1 MPKYMATI
9 NNMGNFK
16 YTNATAGT
24 VYDER
29 TKSFINNALQTRFVE
44 LRPNDSEEVS
54 MKFKDSDNNLKC
66 YIFYHPAPNINTMG
80 FYDAV
85 GPRAIFR
92 TVLGSTELTFA
103 KHLIPELTLNLGS
116 AARRWGTLYC
126 TSGVNQSSDRNSKED
141 IQYINDKSRNNDLTN
156 TDFKDFI
163 KDVDLATYKLRD
175 TDDKTTQLGF
185 IAQDV
190 QNSKVGEFLI
200 KKDEEGTL
208 SYSLSSYVNVLAGA
222 LQVALKEIEELK
234 NR

>member
-1 MPKYMATI
+1 MATI

-29 TKSFINNALQTRFVE
+29 TESFINNALQTRFVE
-44 LRPNDSEEVS
+44 LRPNGSEEVS
-54 MKFKDSDNNLKC
+54 MKFKDSGNNLKC
-66 YIFYHPAPNINTMG
+66 YIYYHPGANTMG

-92 TVLGSTELTFA
+92 TVLGSTELTFV
-103 KHLIPELTLNLGS
+103 KHLIPELSLNLGS
-116 AARRWGTLYC
+116 AAKRWGTLYC

-141 IQYINDKSRNNDLTN
+141 IQYINDKVRNNNLSISDC
-156 TDFKDFI
+156 TDFV
-163 KDVDLATYKLRD
+163 KDVNLATYKYKD

-190 QNSKVGEFLI
+190 KDSKVGEFLI
-200 KKDEEGTL
+200 EKDEEGTL
-208 SYSLSSYVNVLAGA
+208 SYSLPSYVNVLTGA
-222 LQVALKEIEELK
+222 LQDALKRIEELENK
-234 NR
+234 

>member
-1 MPKYMATI
+1 MATI

-16 YTNATAGT
+16 YTNATTGT
-24 VYDER
+24 VYDEG
-29 TKSFINNALQTRFVE
+29 TGYFINRGLTTQYLDLKSDGGETSFR
-44 LRPNDSEEVS
+44 
-54 MKFKDSDNNLKC
+54 FKDKDNNLMA
-66 YIFYHPAPNINTMG
+66 YFFYTPSSKSIG

-92 TVLGSTELTFA
+92 TTLGSANLSFV
-103 KHLIPELTLNLGS
+103 KHLVPEIDLNLGS
-116 AARRWGTLYC
+116 TSQRWGTLYC
-126 TSGVNQSSDRNSKED
+126 KNGVNQSSDRNSKED

-156 TDFKDFI
+156 TDFTDFI
-163 KDVDLATYKLRD
+163 KDVNLATYKLRD
-175 TDDKTTQLGF
+175 TEDKTTQLGF

>member
-29 TKSFINNALQTRFVE
+29 TESFINNALQTRFVE
-44 LRPNDSEEVS
+44 LRPNGSEEVS
-54 MKFKDSDNNLKC
+54 MKFKDSGNNLKS
-66 YIFYHPAPNINTMG
+66 YFFYHPGSNTMG
-80 FYDAV
+80 FYDAA

-92 TVLGSTELTFA
+92 TVLGSANLSFV
-103 KHLIPELTLNLGS
+103 KHLVPEIDLNLGS
-116 AARRWGTLYC
+116 TSQRWGTLYC
-126 TSGVNQSSDRNSKED
+126 KNGVNQSSDRNSKED
-141 IQYINDKSRNNDLTN
+141 IQYINEKTKNNDLTN